1 MNIFLKNIEKIGN
14 KIPDVSIL
22 FIFALI
28 IILLASF
35 FLSLF
40 DFNYFLIKADGSG
53 SEQVVIKNFL
63 SLGNFL
69 NLLSSMTSNF
79 INFPPLG
86 VVLVVALAIGI
97 AETSGFLRVSLIKL
111 SLFIPKR
118 LIVPVVLVIS
128 VASHIIGDGA
138 YVSLMPIVAM
148 LFISAKKHPVAGI
161 ATAFAGYAGGLS
173 ASFTPSLID
182 PIMQGF
188 TEKAAHIIDTSID
201 INVLCNYFV
210 SLAGTISVVL
220 FCWFVCDKIVEPYLK
235 NNLPIDGDYE
245 EFSSNSISKDEN
257 RGFIFALLSILAM
270 IVILVVLA
278 YPSDSL
284 LRGSHGSL
292 SEKDAILMKGL
303 VAFLFLFFAIPGLIF
318 GIFSKKFTSLIQ
330 AVNAMSDALKPLI
343 GFMVF
348 CFICGQFL
356 YVFNES
362 NISKLLA
369 VSGAELLKSLALPS
383 GITIFGIIVFT
394 GFLNLFVTSATS
406 KWAVL
411 APIFVP
417 MLMLVGIAPE
427 LTQAA
432 FRVSDSAINV
442 MTPLCPFYPL
452 IIAYCQKYSSK
463 TGVGTL
469 CSIMIPYSIA
479 LMIALTL
486 TLYLF
491 WIFNIPLGFESS
503 YTYTLKG

>member
-14 KIPDVSIL
+14 KIPDVTIL
-22 FIFALI
+22 FFYAFLLVLI
-28 IILLASF
+28 ISF
-35 FLSLF
+35 FLSFF
-40 DFNYFLIKADGSG
+40 DFDYFLIRSDGS
-53 SEQVVIKNFL
+53 SEQIIVKNFL

-69 NLLSSMTSNF
+69 ELLSKMITNF
-79 INFPPLG
+79 INFPPLAIT
-86 VVLVVALAIGI
+86 LVVALGIGI
-97 AETSGFLRVSLIKL
+97 VEQSGFLRVALIKL
-111 SLFIPKR
+111 SLIIPQKAV
-118 LIVPVVLVIS
+118 VPVVLVIS

-138 YVSLMPIVAM
+138 YVFLMPVVAM
-148 LFISAKKHPVAGI
+148 LFISARKHPVAGI
-161 ATAFAGYAGGLS
+161 ATAFAGLAGGFS
-173 ASFTPSLID
+173 ASFTPSVID
-182 PIMQGF
+182 PIMQSF
-188 TEKAAHIIDTSID
+188 TEKAAHIIDPSVN

-210 SLAGTISVVL
+210 SLAGTISVIL
-220 FCWFVCDKIVEPYLK
+220 FCWFVCEKIVEPYLK
-235 NNLPIDGDYE
+235 KYLPIDQNYE
-245 EFSSNSISKDEN
+245 DFSKDCITQDEN
-257 RGFIFALLSILAM
+257 KGFVFAIATLIIML
-270 IVILVVLA
+270 VILVILA
-278 YPSDSL
+278 YPDESL
-284 LRGSHGSL
+284 LRGPHGSL

-303 VAFLFLFFAIPGLIF
+303 VAFLFFFFAIPGFVF
-318 GIFSKKFTSLIQ
+318 GKVSKKFQNLGQ
-330 AVNAMSDALKPLI
+330 VMEAMSDALKPLI
-343 GFMVF
+343 NFMVF

-362 NISKLLA
+362 NLSKLLA

-417 MLMLVGIAPE
+417 MLMLLGIAPE

-442 MTPLCPFYPL
+442 MTPLFPFYPL
-452 IIAYCQKYSSK
+452 IIMYCRKYSSQ

-491 WIFNIPLGFESS
+491 WMLDIPLGFESS
-503 YTYTLKG
+503 YNYIMKG

>member
-1 MNIFLKNIEKIGN
+1 M
-14 KIPDVSIL
+14 
-22 FIFALI
+22 
-28 IILLASF
+28 
-35 FLSLF
+35 
-40 DFNYFLIKADGSG
+40 
-53 SEQVVIKNFL
+53 
-63 SLGNFL
+63 
-69 NLLSSMTSNF
+69 
-79 INFPPLG
+79 
-86 VVLVVALAIGI
+86 
-97 AETSGFLRVSLIKL
+97 
-111 SLFIPKR
+111 
-118 LIVPVVLVIS
+118 
-128 VASHIIGDGA
+128 
-138 YVSLMPIVAM
+138 
-148 LFISAKKHPVAGI
+148 
-161 ATAFAGYAGGLS
+161 
-173 ASFTPSLID
+173 
-182 PIMQGF
+182 
-188 TEKAAHIIDTSID
+188 
-201 INVLCNYFV
+201 
-210 SLAGTISVVL
+210 
-220 FCWFVCDKIVEPYLK
+220 CDKIVEPYLK

>member
-1 MNIFLKNIEKIGN
+1 MNLFLKNIENLGN

-22 FIFALI
+22 FFFALVI
-28 IILLASF
+28 VLFASY
-35 FLSLF
+35 FLSFF

-63 SLGNFL
+63 SLSNFL
-69 NLLSSMTSNF
+69 NLLSKMTINF

-86 VVLVVALAIGI
+86 VTLVVALAIGI

-111 SLFIPKR
+111 SLIIPKI
-118 LIVPVVLVIS
+118 LMVPVVLIIS

-138 YVSLMPIVAM
+138 YVFLMPIVAM
-148 LFISAKKHPVAGI
+148 LFISVKKHPVAGI
-161 ATAFAGYAGGLS
+161 ATAFAGLAGGFS

-188 TEKAAHIIDTSID
+188 TEKAARILDSSYNV
-201 INVLCNYFV
+201 NVLCNYFV
-210 SLAGTISVVL
+210 SLAGTVSVIL
-220 FCWFVCDKIVEPYLK
+220 FCWFVCDKIIEPYLTK
-235 NNLPIDGDYE
+235 NLPLDGSYE
-245 EFSSNSISKDEN
+245 GFSSDISRDEN
-257 RGFIFALLSILAM
+257 RGFIFAILSILFM
-270 IVILVVLA
+270 IIILVILA

-303 VAFLFLFFAIPGLIF
+303 VAFLFLFFAIPGLVF
-318 GIFSKKFTSLIQ
+318 GIFSKKFTNLTSVIY
-330 AVNAMSDALKPLI
+330 AMSDALKPLI
-343 GFMVF
+343 SFMVF

-369 VSGAELLKSLALPS
+369 VSGAEFLKSLSLPRE
-383 GITIFGIIVFT
+383 IIVFGVIVFT

-417 MLMLVGIAPE
+417 MLMLVGISPE

-442 MTPLCPFYPL
+442 MTPLFPFYPL

-469 CSIMIPYSIA
+469 CSVMIPYSIA

-486 TLYLF
+486 ILYLF
-491 WIFNIPLGFESS
+491 WTFNIPLGFESS
-503 YTYTLKG
+503 YIYTLKR

>member
-1 MNIFLKNIEKIGN
+1 MNAFLRNIEKIGN

-22 FIFALI
+22 FLFALI
-28 IILLASF
+28 IILFASF

-40 DFNYFLIKADGSG
+40 DFNYFLIKADGN
-53 SEQVVIKNFL
+53 SEQVIIKNFL

-69 NLLSSMTSNF
+69 NLLSQMTSNF

-86 VVLVVALAIGI
+86 ITLVVVLAIGV
-97 AETSGFLRVSLIKL
+97 AETSGFLRVALVKL
-111 SLFIPKR
+111 SLFVPKR
-118 LIVPVVLVIS
+118 LMVPVVLIIS

-138 YVSLMPIVAM
+138 YVFLMPIVAL
-148 LFISAKKHPVAGI
+148 LFISVGKHPVAGI
-161 ATAFAGYAGGLS
+161 ATAFAGLAGGFS
-173 ASFTPSLID
+173 ASFTPSIID

-188 TEKAAHIIDTSID
+188 TERAAHIIDISVNV
-201 INVLCNYFV
+201 NVLCNYFV
-210 SLAGTISVVL
+210 SLAGTIGVIL
-220 FCWFVCDKIVEPYLK
+220 FSWFVCDRIVEPYLK
-235 NNLPIDGDYE
+235 KNLPIDGTYE
-245 EFSSNSISKDEN
+245 ELSQNSISEYEN
-257 RGFIFALLSILAM
+257 RAFIFAMLSILMM
-270 IVILVVLA
+270 IVILIILA

-284 LRGSHGSL
+284 LRGPNGTL
-292 SEKDAILMKGL
+292 SEKDSILMKAL
-303 VAFLFLFFAIPGLIF
+303 VTFLFLFFAIPGLVF
-318 GIFSKKFTSLIQ
+318 GIVSKKFTSLTQVID
-330 AVNAMSDALKPLI
+330 AMSDSLKPLI

-356 YVFNES
+356 YIFNES

-369 VSGAELLKSLALPS
+369 VSGAEFLKSLALPS
-383 GITIFGIIVFT
+383 GVTIFGIIVFT

-417 MLMLVGIAPE
+417 MLMLLGVAPE
-427 LTQAA
+427 FTQAA

-442 MTPLCPFYPL
+442 MTPLFPYYPL
-452 IIAYCQKYSSK
+452 IITYCQKYSSK

-503 YTYTLKG
+503 YSYPLKG

>member
-1 MNIFLKNIEKIGN
+1 MNVFLKSIEKIGN

-22 FIFALI
+22 FLFALLI
-28 IILLASF
+28 VLAASW

-40 DFNYFLIKADGSG
+40 DFNYFLIKPDGSH
-53 SEQVVIKNFL
+53 EQVVIKNFL

-69 NLLSSMTSNF
+69 NLLASMTSNF

-86 VVLVVALAIGI
+86 VTLVVALAIGI
-97 AETSGFLRVSLIKL
+97 AESSGFLRVTLTKL
-111 SLFIPKR
+111 SLFIPKN
-118 LIVPVVLVIS
+118 LIVPIVLILS

-138 YVSLMPIVAM
+138 YVFLMPIVAL

-161 ATAFAGYAGGLS
+161 ATAFAGLAGGFS
-173 ASFTPSLID
+173 ASFAPSLID

-188 TEKAAHIIDTSID
+188 TEKAAHILDTRVN

-210 SLAGTISVVL
+210 SLAGTIGVILS
-220 FCWFVCDKIVEPYLK
+220 CWFVCEKIIDPYLK
-235 NNLPIDGDYE
+235 KHLPIDGYCE
-245 EFSSNSISKDEN
+245 EFSQVSKEEN
-257 RGFIFALLSILAM
+257 RGFIFALLSILTM
-270 IVILVVLA
+270 VVVLVILA
-278 YPSDSL
+278 YPDDSL

-303 VAFLFLFFAIPGLIF
+303 VAFLFLFFAVPGLVF
-318 GIFSKKFTSLIQ
+318 GIVSKKFTHFIQ
-330 AVNAMSDALKPLI
+330 VINAMSEALKPLI

-369 VSGAELLKSLALPS
+369 VSGAEFLKSLSLS
-383 GITIFGIIVFT
+383 KGVVVFGIIVFT

-417 MLMLVGIAPE
+417 MLMLLGIAPE

-442 MTPLCPFYPL
+442 MTPLFPFYPL
-452 IIAYCQKYSSK
+452 IIAYCKKYSFQ

-469 CSIMIPYSIA
+469 CSIMIPYSVA
-479 LMIALTL
+479 LMIVLTL

-491 WIFNIPLGFESS
+491 WIANIPLGFQSS
-503 YTYTLKG
+503 YTYTLGG

>member
-1 MNIFLKNIEKIGN
+1 MNVFLKNIEKIGN
-14 KIPDVSIL
+14 KIPDVTIL
-22 FIFALI
+22 FFFAFLLVLLI
-28 IILLASF
+28 SFLLSF
-35 FLSLF
+35 FHF
-40 DFNYFLIKADGSG
+40 DYFLIRSDGSR
-53 SEQVVIKNFL
+53 EQIVIKNFL

-69 NLLSSMTSNF
+69 ELLSKMVLNF
-79 INFPPLG
+79 INFPPLAIT
-86 VVLVVALAIGI
+86 LVVALGIGV
-97 AETSGFLRVSLIKL
+97 AEKSGFLRVALIKL
-111 SLFIPKR
+111 SLIIPEKVV
-118 LIVPVVLVIS
+118 VPIVLVIS

-138 YVSLMPIVAM
+138 YVFLMPIVAM
-148 LFISAKKHPVAGI
+148 LFMSAGKHPVAGI
-161 ATAFAGYAGGLS
+161 ATAFAGLAGGFS
-173 ASFTPSLID
+173 ASFTPSVID

-188 TEKAAHIIDTSID
+188 TEKAAHIIDSSIN

-210 SLAGTISVVL
+210 SLAGTISVIL
-220 FCWFVCDKIVEPYLK
+220 FCWFVCEKIAEPYLK
-235 NNLPIDGDYE
+235 KNLPIDQNHED
-245 EFSSNSISKDEN
+245 FSNCITPDEN
-257 RGFIFALLSILAM
+257 RGFVYAMVTLVAMLIIL
-270 IVILVVLA
+270 IILA
-278 YPSDSL
+278 YPDESL

-292 SEKDAILMKGL
+292 SEKDAVLMKGL
-303 VAFLFLFFAIPGLIF
+303 VAFLFLFFAIPGFIF
-318 GIFSKKFTSLIQ
+318 GKISKKFQNLNQ
-330 AVNAMSDALKPLI
+330 VMEAMSDALKPLI

-356 YVFNES
+356 YVFNAS
-362 NISKLLA
+362 NLSKLLA

-383 GITIFGIIVFT
+383 GITIFGVIVFT

-417 MLMLVGIAPE
+417 MLMLLGISPE

-442 MTPLCPFYPL
+442 MTPLFPFYPL
-452 IIAYCQKYSSK
+452 IIMYCRKYSSK

-491 WIFNIPLGFESS
+491 WMLDIPLGFESS
-503 YTYTLKG
+503 YNYIMKG